1 MNIPQGKKELALR
14 YVRDNQ
20 REHAMSCSESVFNA
34 LVRSGVIAVQEDWTR
49 IATGLSGG
57 VAASG
62 NTCGAV
68 CGGLMALGWAITQQ
82 EGVTGPEG
90 RGQARRWYNSFVNE
104 MQEKMGGTVCCGDL
118 IRSSGGYF
126 NDKRV
131 MKCPDIMVLAV
142 ETALRYLE
150 MPEEE
155 RRALPFGENVFG
167 LQ

>member
-20 REHAMSCSESVFNA
+20 REHAVSCSESVFNA

-155 RRALPFGENVFG
+155 RRALPFGKNVFG

>member
-14 YVRDNQ
+14 YVRENQ

>member
-1 MNIPQGKKELALR
+1 
-14 YVRDNQ
+14 
-20 REHAMSCSESVFNA
+20 MSCSESVFNA

-142 ETALRYLE
+142 ETALRYLG

-155 RRALPFGENVFG
+155 RRSLPFGENVFG

>member
-1 MNIPQGKKELALR
+1 
-14 YVRDNQ
+14 
-20 REHAMSCSESVFNA
+20 
-34 LVRSGVIAVQEDWTR
+34 
-49 IATGLSGG
+49 
-57 VAASG
+57 
-62 NTCGAV
+62 
-68 CGGLMALGWAITQQ
+68 MALGWAITQQ

-104 MQEKMGGTVCCGDL
+104 MQEKMGGMVCCGDL